1 MGSVNAGEAGT
12 QMEESERGGL
22 QRWQLTIIHLSRKVK
37 ESCYINFNGALL
49 QCRAFFH

>member
-22 QRWQLTIIHLSRKVK
+22 QRWQLTIIHLSRKAK
-37 ESCYINFNGALL
+37 ESCYF
-49 QCRAFFH
+49 